1 MPLYRSQNPFA
12 FRTAF
17 ATWNVSSASDE
28 EYFSVFDAVG
38 PSSSLA
44 ARNFTLPNNSQ
55 IIACSATLYNTSG
68 LSQIAGTMSFYIYK
82 KASQTSTVPSV
93 IYPLFTWNF
102 PAIAATSMTS
112 IYTTSLGV
120 DFGASPNI
128 IIPDGTNVAMAALA
142 GNITGATLRGEL
154 TLYIVRG

>member
-1 MPLYRSQNPFA
+1 MPLYRAQNPFA

-38 PSSSLA
+38 PTSSLA
-44 ARNFTLPNNSQ
+44 NRNFTLPNNSN

-68 LSQIAGTMSFYIYK
+68 LSQVGGTMAFYIYK
-82 KASQTSTVPSV
+82 KASQTSTTPSV
-93 IYPLFTWNF
+93 IYPLFNWTF
-102 PAIAATSMTS
+102 PTIAATSMTS

-128 IIPDGTNVAMAALA
+128 VIPDATNLAMTALA
-142 GNITGATLRGEL
+142 GNVSGASLRGEV

>member
-17 ATWNVSSASDE
+17 ATWSVFGAIDE

-38 PSSSLA
+38 PTSSLA
-44 ARNFTLPNNSQ
+44 GRNFTLPNNSN

-68 LSQIAGTMSFYIYK
+68 LSQIAGTMAFYIYK

-93 IYPLFTWNF
+93 IYPLFNWSF
-102 PAIAATSMTS
+102 PAIAGTSMTS

-120 DFGASPNI
+120 SLGGSPNI
-128 IIPDGTNVAMAALA
+128 IIPDGTNVAMTAVA
-142 GNITGATLRGEL
+142 GNISGATLRGEL